1 MGIGIVFLICFI
13 LQIRSNIQL
22 RKEIRHIE
30 ERSMIMQTKVD
41 SLENQNFLK
50 RYTIDSLN
58 SKIDTL
64 KLDLAEQIKRKNKVI
79 ETVKYIQPVNDTIK
93 KFIEL
98 EAVNRAIIRDFERIV
113 EVKDSIILEQKSIII
128 NDSDI
133 KRRLQ
138 MDIRQKDE
146 QIEAYNKELKK
157 AQNKKIF
164 MGSTTTVAIGIILI
178 LILL

>member
-1 MGIGIVFLICFI
+1 LK
-13 LQIRSNIQL
+13 
-22 RKEIRHIE
+22 KEIRHIE
-30 ERSMIMQTKVD
+30 EKSMIMQTKVD

-138 MDIRQKDE
+138 LDIRQKDE

>member
-79 ETVKYIQPVNDTIK
+79 ETVKYIQPVND
-93 KFIEL
+93 
-98 EAVNRAIIRDFERIV
+98 IIRDFERIV
-113 EVKDSIILEQKSIII
+113 EVKDSIILEQKNIII

-138 MDIRQKDE
+138 LDIRQKDE

>member
-138 MDIRQKDE
+138 LDIRQKDE